1 MPVMKRSVTLLSG
14 ASFGMIRR
22 YWSPVVFPAVTVTT
36 APPPSSVLTTSGS
49 TFRSE
54 PSAGSKSTT
63 LPAAGERLPL
73 PPSSPGSCGPSSS
86 ILTGL
91 ANAFPGRAHCSAPS
105 TTLIWSTVRLP
116 VSPQPVSTIRNP
128 AIRARQRGVPIRE
141 SGAMNVSYW
150 LFSETARSHTIL
162 PDRSILKFSPLL
174 FL

>member
-63 LPAAGERLPL
+63 LPAAATAAFAAEQPGFLRAEQFDLDRPGERLSGQGALFGAVDDPDL
-73 PPSSPGSCGPSSS
+73 VDGPAAGFSA
-86 ILTGL
+86 TGQQYQKSRQSGRDRE
-91 ANAFPGRAHCSAPS
+91 AFRSGR
-105 TTLIWSTVRLP
+105 V
-116 VSPQPVSTIRNP
+116 
-128 AIRARQRGVPIRE
+128 VP
-141 SGAMNVSYW
+141 
-150 LFSETARSHTIL
+150 
-162 PDRSILKFSPLL
+162 
-174 FL
+174 